1 LKAYYSDTFQF
12 PLPPGHRFPLQ
23 KYAGLRQRLLAGGIL
38 GPQDL
43 VVSPPASDE
52 ELLLAHTPSYLERV
66 TSGALSDKEIR
77 RLGFPWSP
85 ELVLRSRHS
94 VGGTISACRAAL
106 VDGLAAN
113 LAGGTHHAYPDHGE
127 GFCVFNDVA
136 VAARVMQRE
145 KRADRILIADCDV
158 HQGNGTAAIFSSDP
172 QVFTFSIHGARNF
185 PFHKERSHLDIALE
199 DGTGDD
205 AFLEALDS
213 GLARALKDA
222 DPNMVIYLAGADPFS
237 GDAYGHL
244 ALSKDGLAQRD
255 RLVLGTCR
263 AAGLPVTVTM
273 SGGYAR
279 DVSDTVDIHFETIR
293 IAVQL
298 LQANRP
304 GSADFQS

>member
-1 LKAYYSDTFQF
+1 MRAFYSDIFRF

-23 KYAGLRQRLLAGGIL
+23 KYVDLRQRLLAAGVL
-38 GPQDL
+38 GTQDL
-43 VVSPPASDE
+43 ILPPPASDE
-52 ELLLAHTPSYLERV
+52 ELLLVHTPAYLEQV
-66 TSGALSDKEIR
+66 TRGTLSDKEIR

-145 KRADRILIADCDV
+145 RRAERVLIADCDV
-158 HQGNGTAAIFSSDP
+158 HQGNGTAAIFNSDA
-172 QVFTFSIHGARNF
+172 QVFTFSVHGARNF
-185 PFHKERSHLDIALE
+185 PFHKEQSDLDIALE

-205 AFLEALDS
+205 AFLDALDG
-213 GLARALKDA
+213 GLTRALRDA
-222 DPNMVIYLAGADPFS
+222 DPNLVIYLAGADPFS
-237 GDAYGHL
+237 GDAYGRL
-244 ALSKDGLAQRD
+244 ALSKDGLARRD

-263 AAGLPVTVTM
+263 AAGLPVAVTM

-279 DVSDTVDIHFETIR
+279 DVSDIVDIHFETIR
-293 IAVQL
+293 IAAQL
-298 LQANRP
+298 LRLSSNDR
-304 GSADFQS
+304 S